1 MSTYVI
7 SGIQGCYKEFRSMLE
22 KIRFSESDNL
32 ILAGD
37 YIDRGNYINSAISS
51 DIQLANNVHILEK
64 LFQNNCCSLNRSH
77 G

>member
-37 YIDRGNYINSAISS
+37 YIDRETIS
-51 DIQLANNVHILEK
+51 ILEAVK
-64 LFQNNCCSLNRSH
+64 NFVSMGKNLF
-77 G
+77 